1 MNIYKLATNCDRIF
15 NMMRFLFILILP
27 VLLLSGCASAP
38 APVVYQQLDLSEK
51 TIMVPPGSQG
61 LLGELKKCLAKNKW
75 KMKIYRGAVVAE
87 KETDKKSVIY
97 DTFLARYR
105 LLFTGYIV
113 DFSVRFKAMY
123 SYDLSIVDNK
133 TGDEVI
139 TMSSPMAEW
148 PSVVRQFDDALNN
161 KVIE

>member
-105 LLFTGYIV
+105 FVIHRIYR
-113 DFSVRFKAMY
+113 RFFRAFQ
-123 SYDLSIVDNK
+123 
-133 TGDEVI
+133 GDV
-139 TMSSPMAEW
+139 
-148 PSVVRQFDDALNN
+148 FL
-161 KVIE
+161 